1 MERLRTDNIQALA
14 ACLLKRYKEIRRHEG
29 RLPLAKDA
37 ELTIRFNIQ
46 SILEKMSARS
56 PKLFETK
63 MEVFVPHF
71 QILINL
77 RRTSVD
83 ETPKTKD
90 AKRSVE
96 GEASEFMD
104 GPLLF
109 NAWPALA
116 GAYRQILVDLRLPL
130 NHIESIPVA
139 LNSYV
144 IEELGL
150 DCDNRTEAKSRCA
163 EILRVLQPDRQSTTR
178 SYDDVE
184 TSYRHDHRLEGEV
197 ASVTAAHDNVVS
209 GHDNMSAV
217 VNSLAGAV
225 VGGNAA
231 MTDALKAFVE
241 NYSALNVPG
250 QGTTP
255 STTAPITTAP
265 ITTAPI
271 TTTSSTTTRAGTS
284 FVTVP
289 SAGSVPSIEEQ
300 ARYVHGVQQIKMGYV
315 TGAEIKEKE
324 DGYLKLE
331 WRMRLYDQAMV
342 DISHHRA
349 GGPVPVSVTK
359 LNVPDVQACYIRL
372 VQLWQDLGVDERW
385 NVQKLR
391 TDKDLMYPFAMAMR
405 EAHYLLYLLAF
416 YGDNYERLRETGWSL
431 SHMRWVQSD
440 MTPYASDLPF
450 AHSKSDVDGMCLALQ
465 TYCPEQPLLKRQ
477 FKPVDETQA
486 AAEAKTDSDNAQTD
500 GDCPQYAQGVCQV
513 INFCPLNHPEHLRKT
528 AVCGEFNNNGICR
541 WGLGCSYQHIRLQTQ
556 ATQSGKGQAAAQQA
570 AAGIAPAAGITYVL
584 NGRGEQLNS
593 QDLNNYCDNW
603 TKGKCHNNYCPRL
616 HQHPPRVLM
625 KQAQAEETSTR
636 STSTQPTPTAPGEQP
651 TKQTITIIPP
661 IPLPPAPPA
670 DPASPTNQQVC
681 RAFAQGRVCR
691 WGDNCKFSHET
702 TGDTTMG
709 GAASNGDNRSRSSSS
724 PAPTREARFNKP
736 CKNEG
741 NGQACTSNNCAFI
754 HSNRN
759 SSNYK
764 NTRQRGDKGGNGGK
778 GGKGGKG
785 GNGGGGG
792 GNGGKGGRGGVQI
805 ACRGCHQVGHMQRD
819 CPREQ
824 KKNKK
829 SGDGGRVGRRRSS
842 TTTAFL

>member
-37 ELTIRFNIQ
+37 ELTIRLNIQ
-46 SILEKMSARS
+46 SILDKMSARS

-63 MEVFVPHF
+63 MEDFVPHF

-130 NHIESIPVA
+130 DQIESLPVA

-150 DCDNRTEAKSRCA
+150 DCENRTEAKSRCA
-163 EILRVLQPDRQSTTR
+163 EILRVLQPDRHSTTR

-184 TSYRHDHRLEGEV
+184 TRYQHDHRLEGEV
-197 ASVTAAHDNVVS
+197 ASMTAAHGNEQKYNVVS

-241 NYSALNVPG
+241 SYSALNVPG
-250 QGTTP
+250 QG
-255 STTAPITTAP
+255 TAP

-271 TTTSSTTTRAGTS
+271 TTTSSTTTRAGTR

-300 ARYVHGVQQIKMGYV
+300 ARYVRGVQQIKMGYV
-315 TGAEIKEKE
+315 TGAEIQEKE
-324 DGYLKLE
+324 AAYRKLE
-331 WRMRLYDQAMV
+331 ERLRLYDQAMV
-342 DISHHRA
+342 DIAAHRA
-349 GGPVPVSVTK
+349 GGPIPTSVVN
-359 LNVPDVQACYIRL
+359 LQVPDVQACYIRL
-372 VQLWQDLGVDERW
+372 IQLWHDLGVDEKW
-385 NVQKLR
+385 DAQKLR
-391 TDKDLMYPFAMAMR
+391 TDKDMMYPFAMAMR
-405 EAHYLLYLLAF
+405 EAHYLLHLLSF
-416 YGDNYERLRETGWSL
+416 YGDNYEKLRETGWSL

-450 AHSKSDVDGMCLALQ
+450 THSKSDVDSMCQALQ

-486 AAEAKTDSDNAQTD
+486 AAEAKTDSDNTQTD
-500 GDCPQYAQGVCQV
+500 GDCPHYAQGVCQI
-513 INFCPLNHPEHLRKT
+513 INTCPLNHPEHLRKT
-528 AVCGEFNNNGICR
+528 AVCGEFNNNGICK

-556 ATQSGKGQAAAQQA
+556 AAQPGKAQAAAPQA
-570 AAGIAPAAGITYVL
+570 AAGVVPAVGTITYVL

-593 QDLNNYCDNW
+593 QDLNNYCQNW
-603 TKGKCHNNYCPRL
+603 AKGKCNNNYCPRI
-616 HQHPPRVLM
+616 HQHPPQVLVQQSQPA
-625 KQAQAEETSTR
+625 QAQQTPAQPDQTPA
-636 STSTQPTPTAPGEQP
+636 QPTQTPPGEQVALQP
-651 TKQTITIIPP
+651 IVPP
-661 IPLPPAPPA
+661 IPMPAAPPA
-670 DPASPTNQQVC
+670 DQPAPANQQVC
-681 RAFAQGRVCR
+681 KAFAQGRVCR
-691 WGDNCKFSHET
+691 WGDNCKFSHDT
-702 TGDTTMG
+702 TGDTQMG
-709 GAASNGDNRSRSSSS
+709 GAAGNGDNRSS
-724 PAPTREARFNKP
+724 PVPLRQARFNRQ
-736 CKNEG
+736 CKNED
-741 NGQACTSNNCAFI
+741 NGQACTNNNCAFI

-759 SSNYK
+759 SSNYA
-764 NTRQRGDKGGNGGK
+764 NTRKRNDK
-778 GGKGGKG
+778 
-785 GNGGGGG
+785 GGGGG
-792 GNGGKGGRGGVQI
+792 GVGGGGSGNIKI
-805 ACRGCHQVGHMQRD
+805 ACRGCGKIGHIQRD
-819 CPREQ
+819 CPGAQ

-829 SGDGGRVGRRRSS
+829 SGGGGRVDKRGGGGNKRRRSRAGS
-842 TTTAFL
+842 TTAFL